1 MMAIN
6 LIFPFGF
13 PTAVPHL
20 GHILAFLGSS
30 VLQDGHCIFLPS
42 FLIIIVCLLNKFH
55 KQILFV
61 SINGAD
67 FSAPPY

>member
-20 GHILAFLGSS
+20 GHILSEHSEFIDECMSCQGTSEGAFTKGMC
-30 VLQDGHCIFLPS
+30 VKDG
-42 FLIIIVCLLNKFH
+42 V
-55 KQILFV
+55 
-61 SINGAD
+61 
-67 FSAPPY
+67 